1 MISSRSATETRA
13 RLGLKGVRARSAAR
27 RIDRSA
33 PRAPRA
39 RRAHRARRPRRR
51 GRPAAAKTCANSAG
65 EPSRRSSTR
74 RAALW
79 PQSGSRSGSPTS
91 ARVRDGRGG
100 APARG
105 VDRIRSGVTVGVPVK
120 RSIARSSAVAAS
132 AHDASASTVLA
143 SRPSTGLVPERT
155 TEPTVVV
162 THYAR
167 RVRRATKTEAALFI
181 RAPHRVYLA
190 KPDATT
196 KLHHVVQKVGTG
208 RRPLGL
214 YAVRGVAALRTA

>member
-1 MISSRSATETRA
+1 MISTRSATETRA
-13 RLGLKGVRARSAAR
+13 RIGLEGVGARSTAR
-27 RIDRSA
+27 RIDPSA

-51 GRPAAAKTCANSAG
+51 GRPAAAKTCAKFRGRAD
-65 EPSRRSSTR
+65 SRRSSTR
-74 RAALW
+74 RAALR
-79 PQSGSRSGSPTS
+79 PQSRSRRGSPTS
-91 ARVRDGRGG
+91 ARVRNGLGG

-155 TEPTVVV
+155 TESTVE
-162 THYAR
+162 AR
-167 RVRRATKTEAALFI
+167 TMRDASAEPQKQWRRYLF
-181 RAPHRVYLA
+181 V
-190 KPDATT
+190 
-196 KLHHVVQKVGTG
+196 LHIVCT
-208 RRPLGL
+208 
-214 YAVRGVAALRTA
+214 